1 VRLRLPSRLLDLAG
15 ELSARLLPSGAERV
29 KWTHP
34 VERCVEP
41 ALWRPCAVVRA
52 PRRADGASGGTGAG
66 AGGNGRGATE
76 EVVVTLPACGG
87 HAESVVSAYVH
98 VGFGRAVTT
107 WV

>member
-66 AGGNGRGATE
+66 NGRGATE